1 MDENNIKN
9 IQFKKGGEGLKKI
22 KKIKKGEVIDFSLLE
37 CRTYYNTIVI
47 KNVWQLSQMG
57 KSVEQ
62 K

>member
-1 MDENNIKN
+1 MKTILRIFNL
-9 IQFKKGGEGLKKI
+9 KKRGEGLKKF